1 MRVSPSGKAQASQ
14 ACIRGFE
21 SRHPLHIFSE
31 AISMKFK
38 ALIFDLDGTLLNTLA
53 DMVVVTNK
61 ALASV
66 GYPERTE
73 QDILSYI
80 GNGGL
85 RLVQQAVP
93 EDASPSI
100 VDHVYETWKMLYAA
114 YGDQQTKV
122 YPGMAQA
129 LEGLKAAGVKL
140 GVLSNKNDR
149 LVHMLIEKHLPG
161 YFDVVHGE
169 RKGVPRKPD
178 PAGLLACIEELG
190 LNKDEVA
197 YVGDS
202 QPDVL
207 AASSG
212 GVYLIGVSWGFG
224 GSEFRADPHIDTL
237 IQSPKELLDLV

>member
-1 MRVSPSGKAQASQ
+1 
-14 ACIRGFE
+14 
-21 SRHPLHIFSE
+21 
-31 AISMKFK
+31 MKFK

-53 DMVVVTNK
+53 DMVAVTNK

-66 GYPERTE
+66 GYPQRSE

-114 YGDQQTKV
+114 YGDQQTTV
-122 YPGMAQA
+122 YPGMSDA
-129 LEGLKAAGVKL
+129 LEELRSAGVKL

-149 LVHMLIEKHLPG
+149 LVHMLVDKHLPG
-161 YFDVVHGE
+161 YFDIVHGE
-169 RKGVPRKPD
+169 RTGIPRKPD
-178 PAGLLACIEELG
+178 PAGLLACIDELG
-190 LNKDEVA
+190 YAVDEVA

-224 GSEFRADPHIDTL
+224 GREFCEDPRINTL
-237 IQSPKELLDLV
+237 IYSPNELLNLV